1 MMFSVEGFLLLVS
14 ATLFLSYISSLF
26 YTKTRIPD
34 IVWLLCFGYL
44 LGPVLHFFDKEIF
57 ITIFPMLI
65 LVTVSIFSF
74 DTGINVDVSGMMNAV
89 IKVLILAFATFLA
102 ITGGIGFVLNFFMPE
117 LFTLEEGMLLGAM
130 VGGLGGISV
139 TGILNRLKTLIP
151 AMEKDGVI
159 LNLESTL
166 SDPIRIVACFTLI
179 NMITSEVTLQVGIK
193 DIVFVFTISAV
204 LGIVYGLMWSEVLH
218 LLSNRPFNYM
228 MTIAALFPVYI
239 ASERYVGQGGGA
251 ITALAFGLAITN
263 HDRISK
269 FFGSKRKVKV
279 NKTRIREFNQEIT
292 FLIKAF
298 FFVYLGLIVS
308 ISVNYALIGLGVV
321 LLMLVIRYVTA
332 TGVAFALRFTDGER
346 ILSRLIYLQGASAL
360 VLSRWPIL
368 YDPEHLFFRN
378 PNIYTDLCYPIVL
391 FTIVLVSIMGPVL
404 ARRQML
410 RASIRTPP
418 VKEKRLA

>member
-1 MMFSVEGFLLLVS
+1 MFSVEGFLLLVS

-44 LGPVLHFFDKEIF
+44 LGPVLHFFDKETF
-57 ITIFPMLI
+57 ITIFPILI

-74 DTGINVDVSGMMNAV
+74 DTGINVDISGMMPTV
-89 IKVLILAFATFLA
+89 IKALTLTFATFLA
-102 ITGGIGFVLNFFMPE
+102 ITGGIGFVLNLFMPD

-151 AMEKDGVI
+151 SIEKDGVI
-159 LNLESTL
+159 LNIESTL

-193 DIVFVFTISAV
+193 DIVFIFTISAL

-218 LLSNRPFNYM
+218 ILSNRPFNYM

-308 ISVNYALIGLGVV
+308 LSVNYALIGFGVV
-321 LLMLVIRYVTA
+321 LLMLVIRYATA
-332 TGVAFALRFTDGER
+332 TGVAFALRFTDSER

-360 VLSRWPIL
+360 VLSRWPAL

-391 FTIVLVSIMGPVL
+391 FTIVLVSIMGPIM

-410 RASIRTPP
+410 RASIRH
-418 VKEKRLA
+418 RL

>member
-1 MMFSVEGFLLLVS
+1 MFSVEGFLLLVS

-44 LGPVLHFFDKEIF
+44 LGPVLNFFDKEIF
-57 ITIFPMLI
+57 MTIFPMLI

-74 DTGINVDVSGMMNAV
+74 DTGINVDVSGMMNTV
-89 IKVLILAFATFLA
+89 IKALILASITFLA
-102 ITGGIGFVLNFFMPE
+102 ITGGIGIVLNLFMPE

-139 TGILNRLKTLIP
+139 TGILNRLRTLIP
-151 AMEKDGVI
+151 TIEKDGVI

-166 SDPIRIVACFTLI
+166 SDPIRIVACFALI
-179 NMITSEVTLQVGIK
+179 SMITSEVTLQAGIK
-193 DIVFVFTISAV
+193 DIVFIFTISAL
-204 LGIVYGLMWSEVLH
+204 LGIVYGLMWSEVLN

-269 FFGSKRKVKV
+269 
-279 NKTRIREFNQEIT
+279 
-292 FLIKAF
+292 L
-298 FFVYLGLIVS
+298 
-308 ISVNYALIGLGVV
+308 
-321 LLMLVIRYVTA
+321 
-332 TGVAFALRFTDGER
+332 
-346 ILSRLIYLQGASAL
+346 
-360 VLSRWPIL
+360 
-368 YDPEHLFFRN
+368 
-378 PNIYTDLCYPIVL
+378 
-391 FTIVLVSIMGPVL
+391 
-404 ARRQML
+404 
-410 RASIRTPP
+410 
-418 VKEKRLA
+418 

>member
-1 MMFSVEGFLLLVS
+1 
-14 ATLFLSYISSLF
+14 
-26 YTKTRIPD
+26 
-34 IVWLLCFGYL
+34 
-44 LGPVLHFFDKEIF
+44 
-57 ITIFPMLI
+57 
-65 LVTVSIFSF
+65 
-74 DTGINVDVSGMMNAV
+74 
-89 IKVLILAFATFLA
+89 
-102 ITGGIGFVLNFFMPE
+102 MPE

>member
-1 MMFSVEGFLLLVS
+1 MFSVEGFLLLVS

-44 LGPVLHFFDKEIF
+44 LGPVLHFFDKETF

-74 DTGINVDVSGMMNAV
+74 DTGINVDISGMMPTV
-89 IKVLILAFATFLA
+89 IKALTLTFATFLA
-102 ITGGIGFVLNFFMPE
+102 ITGGIGFVLNLFMPD

-151 AMEKDGVI
+151 SIEKDGVI
-159 LNLESTL
+159 LNIESTL

-193 DIVFVFTISAV
+193 DIVFIFTISAL

-218 LLSNRPFNYM
+218 ILSNRPFNYM

-308 ISVNYALIGLGVV
+308 LSVNYALIGFGVV
-321 LLMLVIRYVTA
+321 LLMLVIRYATA

-360 VLSRWPIL
+360 VLSRWPAL

-391 FTIVLVSIMGPVL
+391 FTIVLVSIMGPIM

-410 RASIRTPP
+410 RASIRH
-418 VKEKRLA
+418 RL

>member
-1 MMFSVEGFLLLVS
+1 MFSVEGFLLLVS

-74 DTGINVDVSGMMNAV
+74 DTGINVDISGMMKTV
-89 IKVLILAFATFLA
+89 IKVLILTFATFLA
-102 ITGGIGFVLNFFMPE
+102 ITGGIGFVLNLFMPE

-151 AMEKDGVI
+151 TIEKDGVI

-321 LLMLVIRYVTA
+321 LLMLVIRYVTV

-391 FTIVLVSIMGPVL
+391 FTIVLVSIMGPIL

-410 RASIRTPP
+410 RASIRHH
-418 VKEKRLA
+418 L

>member
-1 MMFSVEGFLLLVS
+1 MIFSVEGFLLLVS

-44 LGPVLHFFDKEIF
+44 LGPVLHFFHKETF
-57 ITIFPMLI
+57 ITIFPIMI

-74 DTGINVDVSGMMNAV
+74 DTGINVDISGMMTTV
-89 IKVLILAFATFLA
+89 IKVLTLTFATFLA
-102 ITGGIGFVLNFFMPE
+102 ITGGIGFVLNLFMPE

-130 VGGLGGISV
+130 VGGPGGISV
-139 TGILNRLKTLIP
+139 TGILNRLKTLI
-151 AMEKDGVI
+151 ASIEKDGVI
-159 LNLESTL
+159 LNIESTI

-193 DIVFVFTISAV
+193 DIVFIFTISAL

-218 LLSNRPFNYM
+218 ILSNRPFNYM

-263 HDRISK
+263 HDRVSK

-308 ISVNYALIGLGVV
+308 LSVNYALIGFGVV
-321 LLMLVIRYVTA
+321 LLMLVIRYATA

-360 VLSRWPIL
+360 VLSRWPAL

-391 FTIVLVSIMGPVL
+391 FTIILVSIMGPIM

-410 RASIRTPP
+410 RASIRH
-418 VKEKRLA
+418 RL

>member
-1 MMFSVEGFLLLVS
+1 MFSVEGFLLLVS

-44 LGPVLHFFDKEIF
+44 LGPVLHFFDKETF
-57 ITIFPMLI
+57 ITIFPILI

-74 DTGINVDVSGMMNAV
+74 DTGINVDISGMMPTV
-89 IKVLILAFATFLA
+89 IKALTLTFATFLV
-102 ITGGIGFVLNFFMPE
+102 ITGGIGFILNLFMPD

-151 AMEKDGVI
+151 SIEKDGVI
-159 LNLESTL
+159 LNIESTL

-193 DIVFVFTISAV
+193 DIVFIFTISAL

-218 LLSNRPFNYM
+218 ILSNRPFNYM

-239 ASERYVGQGGGA
+239 ASERYVGKGGGA

-308 ISVNYALIGLGVV
+308 LSVNYALIGFGVV
-321 LLMLVIRYVTA
+321 LLMLVIRYATA

-360 VLSRWPIL
+360 VLSRWPAL

-391 FTIVLVSIMGPVL
+391 FTIVLVSIMGPIM

-410 RASIRTPP
+410 RARIRH
-418 VKEKRLA
+418 RL

>member
-44 LGPVLHFFDKEIF
+44 LGPVLHFFDKETF

-74 DTGINVDVSGMMNAV
+74 DTGINVDISGMMKTV
-89 IKVLILAFATFLA
+89 IKVLILTFATFLT
-102 ITGGIGFVLNFFMPE
+102 ITGGIGFVLNLFMPE

-139 TGILNRLKTLIP
+139 TGILNPLKTLIP
-151 AMEKDGVI
+151 TIEKDGVI

-166 SDPIRIVACFTLI
+166 SDPIRIVACFALI
-179 NMITSEVTLQVGIK
+179 NIITSEVTLQVGIK
-193 DIVFVFTISAV
+193 DIVFIFTIAAV

-239 ASERYVGQGGGA
+239 ASETYVGQGGGA

-263 HDRISK
+263 HDRVSK

-279 NKTRIREFNQEIT
+279 NKARIREFNQEIT

-308 ISVNYALIGLGVV
+308 LSVNYALIGLGVV

-332 TGVAFALRFTDGER
+332 TGVASALRFTDGER

-360 VLSRWPIL
+360 VLSRWPAL

-391 FTIVLVSIMGPVL
+391 FTIVIVSIMGPVI

>member
-1 MMFSVEGFLLLVS
+1 MFSVEGFLLLIS

-74 DTGINVDVSGMMNAV
+74 DTGINVDISGMMKSV

-102 ITGGIGFVLNFFMPE
+102 ITGGIGLVLNLFMPE

-151 AMEKDGVI
+151 TIEKDGVI

-179 NMITSEVTLQVGIK
+179 NIITSEVTLQVGIK

-263 HDRISK
+263 HDRVSK

-308 ISVNYALIGLGVV
+308 LSVNYALIGLGVV
-321 LLMLVIRYVTA
+321 LLMLAIRYVTA

-360 VLSRWPIL
+360 VLSRWPAL

-391 FTIVLVSIMGPVL
+391 YTMVLVSIMGPVM

-410 RASIRTPP
+410 RASIRIPP

>member
-1 MMFSVEGFLLLVS
+1 MFSVEGFLLLVS

-74 DTGINVDVSGMMNAV
+74 DTGINVDISGMMKTV
-89 IKVLILAFATFLA
+89 IKVLILTFATFLA
-102 ITGGIGFVLNFFMPE
+102 ITGGVGFVLNLFMPE

-151 AMEKDGVI
+151 TIEKDGVI

-321 LLMLVIRYVTA
+321 LLMLVIRYVTV

-391 FTIVLVSIMGPVL
+391 FTIVLVSIMGPIL

-410 RASIRTPP
+410 RASIRHY
-418 VKEKRLA
+418 L

>member
-1 MMFSVEGFLLLVS
+1 MFSVEGFLLLVS

-74 DTGINVDVSGMMNAV
+74 DTGINVDISGMMKSV

-102 ITGGIGFVLNFFMPE
+102 ITSGIGLVLNLFMPE

-151 AMEKDGVI
+151 TIEKDGVI

-166 SDPIRIVACFTLI
+166 SDPIRIVACFALI

-263 HDRISK
+263 HDRVSK

-279 NKTRIREFNQEIT
+279 NKARIREFNQEIT

-308 ISVNYALIGLGVV
+308 LSVNYALIGLGVV

-360 VLSRWPIL
+360 VLSRWPAL

-391 FTIVLVSIMGPVL
+391 FTMVLVSIMGPVM

-410 RASIRTPP
+410 RASIRIPP

>member
-44 LGPVLHFFDKEIF
+44 LGPVLHFFHKETF
-57 ITIFPMLI
+57 ITIFPIMI

-74 DTGINVDVSGMMNAV
+74 DTGINVDISGMMTTV
-89 IKVLILAFATFLA
+89 IKVLTLTFATFLA
-102 ITGGIGFVLNFFMPE
+102 ITGGIGFVLNLFMPE

-139 TGILNRLKTLIP
+139 TGILNHLKTLIP
-151 AMEKDGVI
+151 SIEKDGVI
-159 LNLESTL
+159 LNIEATI

-193 DIVFVFTISAV
+193 DIVFIFTISAL

-218 LLSNRPFNYM
+218 ILSNRPFNYM

-308 ISVNYALIGLGVV
+308 LSVNYALIGFGVV
-321 LLMLVIRYVTA
+321 LLMLVIRYATA

-346 ILSRLIYLQGASAL
+346 ILSRLIYLQGASDL
-360 VLSRWPIL
+360 VLSRWPAL

-391 FTIVLVSIMGPVL
+391 FTIILVSIMGPIM

-410 RASIRTPP
+410 RASIRH
-418 VKEKRLA
+418 RL

>member
-44 LGPVLHFFDKEIF
+44 LGPVLHFFHKETF
-57 ITIFPMLI
+57 ITIFPIMI

-74 DTGINVDVSGMMNAV
+74 DTGINVDISGMMTTV
-89 IKVLILAFATFLA
+89 IKVLTLTFATFLA
-102 ITGGIGFVLNFFMPE
+102 ITGGIGFVLNLFMPE

-151 AMEKDGVI
+151 SIEKDGVI
-159 LNLESTL
+159 LNIESTI

-193 DIVFVFTISAV
+193 DIVFIFTISAL

-218 LLSNRPFNYM
+218 ILSNRPFNYM

-308 ISVNYALIGLGVV
+308 LSVNYALIGFGVV
-321 LLMLVIRYVTA
+321 LLMLVIRYATA

-360 VLSRWPIL
+360 VLSRWPAL

-391 FTIVLVSIMGPVL
+391 FTIILVSIMGPIM

-410 RASIRTPP
+410 RASIRH
-418 VKEKRLA
+418 RL